1 MCWVSLCCL
10 NVLDLYFSYG
20 VIYCVVWKKK
30 ITIEVPGSDKNN
42 KKYGQVARSR
52 VGVENLIPVWDF
64 NICKFVCWYYE
75 EILHPSQ
82 REWKMQ
88 LCFKSGNSEIS
99 WWLSS
104 HEMWCCV
111 WKNQDNGMMKCFK

>member
-1 MCWVSLCCL
+1 M
-10 NVLDLYFSYG
+10 DLYFSYG

-64 NICKFVCWYYE
+64 NICKFVCWYNYE
-75 EILHPSQ
+75 EILHPSG
-82 REWKMQ
+82 REWN
-88 LCFKSGNSEIS
+88 CN
-99 WWLSS
+99 
-104 HEMWCCV
+104 CV
-111 WKNQDNGMMKCFK
+111 LRVGTLKLVDD